1 MWHKISIPHQT
12 YFFLRTVARC
22 HQASILIIMNGGVN
36 MSDNSNK
43 DRTVFVSEI
52 KWTLWD
58 RITMPFY
65 RARNF
70 FRNKWWGFRK
80 RCQRFKRGFAW
91 SDVWDMDAWFIS
103 TTKPMLEHFL
113 EKHCAYPC
121 NIENE
126 EWEAILKEMIDCLEL
141 MEEKKDRFFE
151 LFSKWFFNLW
161 D

>member
-1 MWHKISIPHQT
+1 
-12 YFFLRTVARC
+12 
-22 HQASILIIMNGGVN
+22 
-36 MSDNSNK
+36 MSGNFNK
-43 DRTVFVSEI
+43 DWTVYVPEI

-65 RARNF
+65 RIRNF
-70 FRNKWWGFRK
+70 FRDKWWEFRK

-91 SDVWDMDAWFIS
+91 SDVWNMDDWFIS
-103 TTKPMLEHFL
+103 TAKPMLENL
-113 EKHCAYPC
+113 LKKHHGHPY

-126 EWEAILKEMIDCLEL
+126 EWEAILQEMISCLELMDEDKSRAHLGIAEDDYSHVSCKKAFEL
-141 MEEKKDRFFE
+141 MEEKKNRFFE

>member
-1 MWHKISIPHQT
+1 
-12 YFFLRTVARC
+12 
-22 HQASILIIMNGGVN
+22 

-43 DRTVFVSEI
+43 DRTVFVHEI

-58 RITMPFY
+58 RLTMPFY

-80 RCQRFKRGFAW
+80 RYQRFKRGFAW
-91 SDVWDMDAWFIS
+91 GDVWDMDAWFIS
-103 TTKPMLEHFL
+103 TAKLMLEHFL
-113 EKHCAYPC
+113 EKHCGYPN
-121 NIENE
+121 NIDNE
-126 EWEAILKEMIDCLEL
+126 EWEAILKEMIDCLELMDEDKAKAHFGITDYDYSPESYKKVGEL